1 MIYLLALITASAIGI
16 LTLRLILGGRCPFYL
31 NMILGTALG
40 LGLVSQSIFY
50 VQLLS
55 GSFEPAMIIILS
67 LIALGTLIFFNLK
80 IHAPFKPEG
89 FNWGLILLPLL
100 SIPLWL
106 EAHYYPLGGW
116 DAWSCWNLK
125 AKFIY
130 LGQEHWRD
138 MLTPEFWRSNT
149 NYPLALPTINVW
161 FWQWTGFA
169 QYVAMFNSI
178 LLSLLT
184 AGVLFL
190 GLEHLRVPSKIAA
203 LVTLAVFTLPL
214 GNTLSISQYSD
225 ILFSLY
231 LLSAF
236 ICYLNAFENKDPRWL
251 ILAGIF
257 TGLLSFTKNEGLVAA
272 GIFAFFVL
280 LFKTSR
286 PFFFLTALLFA
297 ALPEIIFL
305 LFMAPSNEAFVNGI
319 SASTNALERLKYVAA
334 YPFIE
339 IIGRHWS
346 GLWLVAAAGIICARQ
361 TALRQPLSVLG
372 LSIAL
377 YLGAVLAYYQVN
389 TFFEIQWWMK
399 NTLNRILF
407 ALLPA
412 VMCWMAL
419 SLFRTPKKDA

>member
-1 MIYLLALITASAIGI
+1 MIYLAAFILASAIGI
-16 LTLRLILGGRCPFYL
+16 LSLRLILRGRCPFYL
-31 NMILGTALG
+31 SLFLGAALG
-40 LGLVSQSIFY
+40 LGIVSQGVFY
-50 VQLLS
+50 IQLL
-55 GSFEPAMIIILS
+55 GGLFHPAPIIILS
-67 LIALGTLIFFNLK
+67 LSALGALIVLNSR
-80 IHAPFKPEG
+80 IHTPFKPEG
-89 FNWGLILLPLL
+89 MNWFLLILPLL
-100 SIPLWL
+100 SLPLWL

-130 LGQEHWRD
+130 LGQEHWKD
-138 MLTPEFWRSNT
+138 MLAPEFWRSNT

-169 QYVAMFNSI
+169 QYVPMFNSI
-178 LLSLLT
+178 VLTLLT
-184 AGVLFL
+184 AGILLL

-203 LVTLAVFTLPL
+203 LITLAIFTLPL

-231 LLSAF
+231 LLAAF
-236 ICYLNAFENKDPRWL
+236 ICYLNAFENKDNRWL

-272 GIFAFFVL
+272 GIFAFLVL
-280 LFKTSR
+280 IFKSPR
-286 PFFFLTALLFA
+286 PLYFTLALA
-297 ALPEIIFL
+297 CAGLPELLFL
-305 LFMAPSNEAFVNGI
+305 LFIAPSNEAFINGI
-319 SASTNALERLKYVAA
+319 AASANALERLQYVLS
-334 YPFIE
+334 YPLME
-339 IIGRHWS
+339 IIGRQWS
-346 GLWLVAAAGIICARQ
+346 GLWLLAAAGLISARQ

-372 LSIAL
+372 LSIVL
-377 YLGAVLAYYQVN
+377 YLGAVLTYYQVN

-419 SLFRTPKKDA
+419 SLFKSSKKDA